1 MRKIL
6 MSVFVGLLFLPCE
19 LLAETGC
26 GLNQITLSGLN
37 QYPDDDEFLFDSME
51 AFNSAPRNNGTHTI
65 KGTVWECDN
74 EYCGHDVEKQME
86 PGHVFMGQE
95 INERRLYKCVTN
107 GLRQSHWVYEI
118 EENLCGETH
127 ISYDGNQQPDDNEF
141 LYENE
146 TAYNSVKNRPDGGTV
161 TGGRVFECD
170 NKHCPGATQMPMP
183 AGHVFMGQV
192 VKEPATYICNSQSVW
207 SQFDDRWERLYDGCV
222 YKGIHTNLNDWYADS
237 LGTRIVV
244 NYSECSQWQDMNP
257 ADEKKSFHA
266 RCEMVNGTKTFQCYP
281 VGGDDDKNKKK
292 DDSKEKQCKDGKI
305 HGYEWEVDCVAEGI
319 VGGLKCGK
327 RCNYNGTTTAYVTEC
342 QKEYNLD
349 KLIEED
355 NPVWTGKYKRCVE
368 KKKPGETKQQKCEK
382 SWGTWRGDNGG
393 CVCDANKGLKLDNGE
408 CVCLTD
414 KHVRDE
420 STKSCILPDA
430 DKQKQECE
438 KGAASGAYW
447 DNGKCKCRDIR
458 KEFVAGKCTEKAD
471 IQKCKNIAGAEWS
484 DSLDKCVCKD
494 SANMEFN
501 ENMTAC
507 VEKAELREKRAAAAI
522 IVRVKE
528 IKKNLSDVQSGLK
541 VSKWKDAQGNF
552 NTARLASDS
561 VAGVVLGTAGALIT
575 SSVVKKNQV
584 ENGFEDLK
592 CTVGGQIVADWGDQ
606 FQVGIQ

>member
-1 MRKIL
+1 MKKIL
-6 MSVFVGLLFLPCE
+6 LSVLCLFPVCAVYAANSIGGYAGLGEMMQIKSTPVASAEEPKKGCQPVPCNTSMGDDRLNADTLEIGTAKNAASCYICEDGYCEDGDIVYDLNVPRFVKCKQSYGWIGNDEWRDFTPQLCDE
-19 LLAETGC
+19 
-26 GLNQITLSGLN
+26 NQNVYHSAFIKGDSGLEKIWDIDGIEHKDGEAAGN
-37 QYPDDDEFLFDSME
+37 NTTVHATGKSICYKYRCIGDLNWSME
-51 AFNSAPRNNGTHTI
+51 RG
-65 KGTVWECDN
+65 
-74 EYCGHDVEKQME
+74 
-86 PGHVFMGQE
+86 
-95 INERRLYKCVTN
+95 KCVA
-107 GLRQSHWVYEI
+107 GESKLPP
-118 EENLCGETH
+118 EE
-127 ISYDGNQQPDDNEF
+127 D
-141 LYENE
+141 
-146 TAYNSVKNRPDGGTV
+146 
-161 TGGRVFECD
+161 
-170 NKHCPGATQMPMP
+170 
-183 AGHVFMGQV
+183 
-192 VKEPATYICNSQSVW
+192 
-207 SQFDDRWERLYDGCV
+207 
-222 YKGIHTNLNDWYADS
+222 
-237 LGTRIVV
+237 
-244 NYSECSQWQDMNP
+244 
-257 ADEKKSFHA
+257 
-266 RCEMVNGTKTFQCYP
+266 
-281 VGGDDDKNKKK
+281 KKK
-292 DDSKEKQCKDGKI
+292 EDDSKEKQCKDGKI

-393 CVCDANKGLKLDNGE
+393 CVCDANKNLKLDNGE

-414 KHVRDE
+414 KYVRNE

-471 IQKCKNIAGAEWS
+471 IQKCKNIVGAEWS
-484 DSLDKCVCKD
+484 DSLGKCVCKD

-528 IKKNLSDVQSGLK
+528 IKKNLTDVQSGLK